1 MAARR
6 LRAAEPA
13 TLVFAGAALFAGVA
27 LLVWL
32 SDLTFWRDEWDFL
45 LHRRGFNAE
54 VYFDPFVEHLL
65 ALSIGIYQLTVA
77 IFGMESAAPTQ
88 VVAVA
93 LFITAAALLFVY
105 LRRRVDAWLALA
117 GVLPILF
124 FGPSWD
130 DLLFPFQ
137 MAFFGSMACG
147 IGALLALDGESRRGD
162 VIATALL
169 TVGLLFSGLGVPFVV
184 MAVVDIALTR
194 ERFQRAF
201 VVVVPT
207 ALYAALVPALGPR
220 RGDLHL
226 LSQLPDLARIRE
238 RRSRVE
244 SLEPAGPRG
253 LTRRDVGE
261 RARLGPAPAG
271 DRGRLRGL
279 ADRLGRGSRQ
289 CRGVCGLWLPG
300 SWCSG
305 R

>member
-1 MAARR
+1 M
-6 LRAAEPA
+6 
-13 TLVFAGAALFAGVA
+13 A

-88 VVAVA
+88 VVAVG

-105 LRRRVDAWLALA
+105 VRRRVDGWLALA
-117 GVLPILF
+117 GVLPVLF

-147 IGALLALDGESRRGD
+147 IGALLALDGEARRGD

-169 TVGLLFSGLGVPFVV
+169 TVVSCSRASGFRSWSWR
-184 MAVVDIALTR
+184 AVDIAPHP
-194 ERFQRAF
+194 RAL
-201 VVVVPT
+201 PACLRGHCSHR
-207 ALYAALVPALGPR
+207 ALRALVSRWGRDAEH
-220 RGDLHL
+220 LHL
-226 LSQLPDLARIRE
+226 LSQLPDLDRIR
-238 RRSRVE
+238 RGRSRVE
-244 SLEPAGPRG
+244 LSSL
-253 LTRRDVGE
+253 L
-261 RARLGPAPAG
+261 
-271 DRGRLRGL
+271 
-279 ADRLGRGSRQ
+279 GSRS
-289 CRGVCGLWLPG
+289 RAT
-300 SWCSG
+300 